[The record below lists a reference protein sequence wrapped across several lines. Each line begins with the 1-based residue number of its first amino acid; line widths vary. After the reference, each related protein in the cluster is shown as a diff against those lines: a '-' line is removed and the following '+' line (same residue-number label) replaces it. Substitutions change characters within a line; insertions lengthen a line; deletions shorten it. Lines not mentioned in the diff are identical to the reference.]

1 MLETIIV
8 IAVLVLIIGGA
19 ATYLLRKRKAVQNVS
34 AVLTQRSALQTKT
47 AADAAAVNKPAS
59 IHT

>member
-19 ATYLLRKRKAVQNVS
+19 AAYIIKEKKS
-34 AVLTQRSALQTKT
+34 GTKCIGCPYSKECSSHK
-47 AADAAAVNKPAS
+47 NGGRCNCGK
-59 IHT
+59 

>member
-19 ATYLLRKRKAVQNVS
+19 VTYIIKEKKSGAKCIGCPHSKECSSHKNGGRCSCGK
-34 AVLTQRSALQTKT
+34 
-47 AADAAAVNKPAS
+47 
-59 IHT
+59 

>member
-19 ATYLLRKRKAVQNVS
+19 ATYIIKEKKSGANS
-34 AVLTQRSALQTKT
+34 IGCPHSKECSS
-47 AADAAAVNKPAS
+47 NKNGGRCS
-59 IHT
+59 CGK